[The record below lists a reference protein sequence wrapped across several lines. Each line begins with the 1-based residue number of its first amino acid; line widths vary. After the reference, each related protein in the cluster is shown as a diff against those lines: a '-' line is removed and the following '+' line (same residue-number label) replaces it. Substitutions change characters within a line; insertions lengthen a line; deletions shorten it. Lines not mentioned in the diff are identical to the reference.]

1 MLLAFFKFY
10 DQYLTEPK
18 FAFLCFDGYLDPW
31 NWYEFILVFF
41 NQNTLLIADKMIM
54 PPLAKHQ
61 LDMSA
66 STIVIKI
73 FDFTR
78 STPSF

>member
-1 MLLAFFKFY
+1 M
-10 DQYLTEPK
+10 
-18 FAFLCFDGYLDPW
+18 
-31 NWYEFILVFF
+31 FF

-54 PPLAKHQ
+54 LLAKHQ
-61 LDMSA
+61 HDMSVSIIA
-66 STIVIKI
+66 IKI